1 MRKKGEQLYNMKIF
15 MYSDLHI
22 SKTSSILPLTSNN
35 SKYTYR
41 QNMIIETG
49 KYLAEIIDEV
59 KPDLI
64 INLGDTFDQ
73 HTITSYDI
81 DVASEFFKCFRY
93 ISIPHLVLVGNHEMI
108 NYDYNAIKI
117 LSNINN
123 ITVIT
128 EPSTIDLDFI
138 ATLHPDSAIPSQSAN
153 GEMQSVKIAL
163 MPYMEYKD
171 ILDFPDG
178 DFLFSHI
185 DIMGMK
191 IRGDYELPDG
201 VSAEQLSKY
210 KLVFNGHIHK
220 PSIKGNIVNVGSIST
235 HSFADDNEAVPQCYV
250 FDTQTL
256 NLQTFKPTMCPL
268 FRKVEIQS
276 AEDLSKYIDDLDNKY
291 KYILQITCPFE
302 IKENIKQMLDTQT
315 LILAHRLNVKVDN
328 TKIAEENSNVE
339 IQSKVDIKKSFREF
353 LDTMELKYPKELY
366 LDVLEGVN

>member
-1 MRKKGEQLYNMKIF
+1 MKIF

-22 SKTSSILPLTSNN
+22 SKTSSILPLTSSN

-59 KPDLI
+59 KPNLI

-93 ISIPHLVLVGNHEMI
+93 INIPHLVLVGNHEMI

-117 LSNINN
+117 LSNIDN

-128 EPSTIDLDFI
+128 EPSTVDLDFI
-138 ATLHPDSAIPSQSAN
+138 ASLHPDSVVTSQSAN
-153 GEMQSVKIAL
+153 REMESTKIAL

-171 ILDFPDG
+171 ILEFPDG

-191 IRGDYELPDG
+191 IRGDYELPEG

-220 PSIKGNIVNVGSIST
+220 PSIKGNVVNVGSIST
-235 HSFADDNEAVPQCYV
+235 HSFSDDNDAVPQCYV
-250 FDTQTL
+250 FDTNTL
-256 NLQTFKPTMCPL
+256 NLQTYKPTMCPL
-268 FRKVEIQS
+268 FRKVEVS
-276 AEDLSKYIDDLDNKY
+276 TEDELVYYLNYLDKNY
-291 KYILQITCPFE
+291 KYVLQITCPFE
-302 IKENIKQMLDTQT
+302 IKETIKE
-315 LILAHRLNVKVDN
+315 LISKAEFVIGHRLNVKVDN
-328 TKIAEENSNVE
+328 SKKVVESTEAVVQSN
-339 IQSKVDIKKSFREF
+339 VDIKKSFREF
-353 LDTMELKYPKELY
+353 LDTTELKYPKELY
-366 LDVLEGVN
+366 LDVLGGID

>member
-1 MRKKGEQLYNMKIF
+1 MKIF

-22 SKTSSILPLTSNN
+22 SKTSSILPITSSN

-49 KYLAEIIDEV
+49 KYLANIIDEV
-59 KPDLI
+59 KPNLI

-93 ISIPHLVLVGNHEMI
+93 INIPHLVLVGNHEMI
-108 NYDYNAIKI
+108 NYEYNAIKI
-117 LSNINN
+117 LSNIDN

-153 GEMQSVKIAL
+153 REMQSAKIAL

-191 IRGDYELPDG
+191 IRGDYELPEG

-220 PSIKGNIVNVGSIST
+220 PSIKGNVVNVGSIST
-235 HSFADDNEAVPQCYV
+235 HSFADDIDAVPQCYV
-250 FDTQTL
+250 FDTDTL
-256 NLQTFKPTMCPL
+256 DLRTYKPTMCPL
-268 FRKVEIQS
+268 FRKVEINT
-276 AEDLSKYIDDLDNKY
+276 EEELVYYLNYLNKDY
-291 KYILQITCPFE
+291 KYVLQVTCPFE
-302 IKENIKQMLDTQT
+302 IKENVKGLVAKAEFVI
-315 LILAHRLNVKVDN
+315 ASRLNVKVDN
-328 TKIAEENSNVE
+328 TRKAEESTNVTVQSN
-339 IQSKVDIKKSFREF
+339 VDIKKSFREF
-353 LDTMELKYPKELY
+353 LDITELKYPKELY
-366 LDVLEGVN
+366 LDVLGGID

>member
-1 MRKKGEQLYNMKIF
+1 MKIF

-22 SKTSSILPLTSNN
+22 SKTSSILPLTSSN

-49 KYLAEIIDEV
+49 KYLASIIDEV

-81 DVASEFFKCFRY
+81 DVASEFFKCFKY
-93 ISIPHLVLVGNHEMI
+93 INIPHLVLVGNHEMI

-117 LSNINN
+117 LSNIDN

-128 EPSTIDLDFI
+128 EPSSVDLDLISSFNK
-138 ATLHPDSAIPSQSAN
+138 DSAITSQSAN
-153 GEMQSVKIAL
+153 DKIQSAKIAL

-171 ILDFPDG
+171 ILEFPDG

-191 IRGDYELPDG
+191 IRGDYELPEG

-220 PSIKGNIVNVGSIST
+220 PSIKGNVVNVGSIST
-235 HSFADDNEAVPQCYV
+235 HSFADDNESVPQCYV
-250 FDTQTL
+250 FDTDTL
-256 NLQTFKPTMCPL
+256 DLKTFKPKMCPL
-268 FRKVEIQS
+268 FRKFEIQD
-276 AEDLSKYIDDLDNKY
+276 EIDLVKYLNYLDKDY
-291 KYILQITCPFE
+291 KYVLQITCPFE
-302 IKENIKQMLDTQT
+302 LKENVKELLKSAEFVI
-315 LILAHRLNVKVDN
+315 ANRLNVKVDN
-328 TKIAEENSNVE
+328 SKKAEEIKDVELQSN
-339 IQSKVDIKKSFREF
+339 VDIKKSFKEF
-353 LDTMELKYPKELY
+353 LDTIDLKYPKELY
-366 LDVLEGVN
+366 LDVLGGID

>member
-1 MRKKGEQLYNMKIF
+1 MKIF

-22 SKTSSILPLTSNN
+22 SKTSSILPLTSSN

-64 INLGDTFDQ
+64 VNLGDTFDQ

-93 ISIPHLVLVGNHEMI
+93 INIPHLVLVGNHEMI

-117 LSNINN
+117 LSNIDN

-128 EPSTIDLDFI
+128 EPSTVDLDFI
-138 ATLHPDSAIPSQSAN
+138 ASLHPDSAVTSQSAN
-153 GEMQSVKIAL
+153 REMESTKIAL

-191 IRGDYELPDG
+191 IRGDYELPEG
-201 VSAEQLSKY
+201 ISAEQLSKY

-220 PSIKGNIVNVGSIST
+220 PSIKGNVVNVGSIST
-235 HSFADDNEAVPQCYV
+235 HSFSDDNDAVPQCYV
-250 FDTQTL
+250 FDTDTL
-256 NLQTFKPTMCPL
+256 NLQTYKPTMCPL
-268 FRKVEIQS
+268 FRKVEVS
-276 AEDLSKYIDDLDNKY
+276 TEDELVYYLNYLDKSY
-291 KYILQITCPFE
+291 KYVLQVTCPFE
-302 IKENIKQMLDTQT
+302 LKENIKE
-315 LILAHRLNVKVDN
+315 LILKAEFVIGHRLNVKVDN
-328 TKIAEENSNVE
+328 SKKVEESTEVVVQSNVN
-339 IQSKVDIKKSFREF
+339 IKKSFKEF
-353 LDTMELKYPKELY
+353 LDTTELKYPKELY
-366 LDVLEGVN
+366 LDVLGGID

>member
-1 MRKKGEQLYNMKIF
+1 MKIF

-22 SKTSSILPLTSNN
+22 SKTSSVLPLTSSN

-49 KYLAEIIDEV
+49 EYLAKIIDEE
-59 KPDLI
+59 KPNLI

-93 ISIPHLVLVGNHEMI
+93 INIPHLVLVGNHEMI

-138 ATLHPDSAIPSQSAN
+138 SSFNPDSAITSQSAN
-153 GEMQSVKIAL
+153 REMQSAKIAL

-191 IRGDYELPDG
+191 IRGDYELPEG
-201 VSAEQLSKY
+201 ITAEQLSKY

-235 HSFADDNEAVPQCYV
+235 HSFADDNEAVPQCYM
-250 FDTQTL
+250 FDTDTL
-256 NLQTFKPTMCPL
+256 NLKTYKPTMCPL
-268 FRKVEIQS
+268 FRKVEINT
-276 AEDLSKYIDDLDNKY
+276 EEELVYYLNYLNKDY
-291 KYILQITCPFE
+291 KYVLQVTCPFE
-302 IKENIKQMLDTQT
+302 IKEKVKDLVAEAEFVI
-315 LILAHRLNVKVDN
+315 ASRLNIKVDN
-328 TKIAEENSNVE
+328 TKQVEETTNVE
-339 IQSKVDIKKSFREF
+339 LQSNVDIKKSFKEF
-353 LDTMELKYPKELY
+353 LDTVELKYPKELY
-366 LDVLEGVN
+366 LEVLGGVK

>member
-1 MRKKGEQLYNMKIF
+1 MKIF

-22 SKTSSILPLTSNN
+22 SKTSSILPLTSSN

-59 KPDLI
+59 KPNLI

-93 ISIPHLVLVGNHEMI
+93 INIPHLVLVGNHEMI

-117 LSNINN
+117 LSNIDN

-128 EPSTIDLDFI
+128 EPSTVDLDFI
-138 ATLHPDSAIPSQSAN
+138 ASLHPDSVVTSQSAN
-153 GEMQSVKIAL
+153 REMESTKIAL
-163 MPYMEYKD
+163 PYMEYKD
-171 ILDFPDG
+171 ILEFPDG

-191 IRGDYELPDG
+191 IRGDYELPEG

-220 PSIKGNIVNVGSIST
+220 PSIKGNVVNVGSIST
-235 HSFADDNEAVPQCYV
+235 HSFSDDNDAVPQCYV
-250 FDTQTL
+250 FDTNTL
-256 NLQTFKPTMCPL
+256 NLQTYKPTMCPL
-268 FRKVEIQS
+268 FRKVEVS
-276 AEDLSKYIDDLDNKY
+276 TEDELVYYLNYLDKNY
-291 KYILQITCPFE
+291 KYVLQITCQFE
-302 IKENIKQMLDTQT
+302 IKEAIKE
-315 LILAHRLNVKVDN
+315 LISKAEFVIGNRLNVKVDN
-328 TKIAEENSNVE
+328 SKKVEESTEAVVQSN
-339 IQSKVDIKKSFREF
+339 VDIKKSFREF
-353 LDTMELKYPKELY
+353 LDTTELKYPKELY
-366 LDVLEGVN
+366 LDVLGGID